1 MNRPLL
7 LAPAGSQEALSAALA
22 NGADAVYF
30 GAGKRN
36 MRASAAV
43 NFRPEDLP
51 QIAEQCHS
59 RNAQA
64 WLALNTTLYDRELSE
79 AEMLCAAAEKAGIDA
94 VIAADPA
101 AVIRAREHC
110 LSVHMS
116 VQANIA
122 NLESLRF
129 WAKYADAAVLARELD
144 LEQVREICRRI
155 GEEKITGPSGKPVAV
170 EVFIHGALCMAV
182 SGRCYLSLGL
192 DNHSANRGE
201 CYQPCRRAYKVTDLK
216 NGRELELQNPYIFSP
231 NDLCTIN
238 ILDKLIEAGVGIF
251 KIEGRGRGADYVA
264 AVTGVYR
271 EALDAGGKASPER
284 KQEWLRR
291 LKQVF
296 NRGFWDGG
304 YYLGRPSSGAA
315 SPDNQ
320 AEERKLFCGQIVN
333 WYAKHNAAQCRITAE
348 PLKEGSEVL
357 VTGASTGA
365 VRFRI
370 SGLRADGIPSE
381 TAEKGADA
389 TFVSPVKLRE
399 NDKLYVLEKKQERT
413 QV

>member
-1 MNRPLL
+1 MNRPVL
-7 LAPAGSQEALSAALA
+7 LAPAGSQEALSAAL
-22 NGADAVYF
+22 NHGADAVYF
-30 GAGKRN
+30 GAGKWN

-43 NFRPEDLP
+43 NFSPEDLP
-51 QIAEQCHS
+51 GIAEQCHEH
-59 RNAQA
+59 RAEA
-64 WLALNTTLYDRELSE
+64 WLALNTTLYGSELAD
-79 AEMLCAAAEKAGIDA
+79 AEMLCTAAEKAGIDA

-101 AVIRAREHC
+101 AVLRARAHG

-122 NLESLRF
+122 NLDSLRF
-129 WAKYADAAVLARELD
+129 WARYADAVVLARELK
-144 LEQVREICRRI
+144 LEQIREICRAVR
-155 GEEKITGPSGKPVAV
+155 EENITGPSGKPVAV
-170 EVFIHGALCMAV
+170 EVFVHGALCMAV

-192 DNHSANRGE
+192 DDHSANRGE

-231 NDLCTIN
+231 NDLCTVD
-238 ILDKLIEAGVGIF
+238 ILDKLIGAGVGIF

-271 EALDAGGKASPER
+271 EAIDAGGKASEEQ
-284 KQEWLRR
+284 KQDWFRR

-296 NRGFWDGG
+296 NRGFWNGG
-304 YYLGRPSSGAA
+304 YYLGLPSSGAA

-320 AEERKLFCGQIVN
+320 ATERKLFCGLITN
-333 WYAKHNAAQCRITAE
+333 WYGKRNAAQCRITAE
-348 PLKEGSEVL
+348 PLKDGSEVL

-370 SGLRADGIPSE
+370 AGLRANGISSAA
-381 TAEKGADA
+381 AEKGTDA
-389 TFVSPVKLRE
+389 TFVSPVRLRE
-399 NDKLYVLEKKQERT
+399 NDKLYLLEDVPDRM
-413 QV
+413 